1 MVLFANF
8 KRLFLSTLV
17 VTALLLAQQPLVA
30 SAAVPICGNPTMTGT
45 SGVGNTLSASVSCS
59 NSPVTIAY
67 QWLKSATSAGSYA
80 LISGAIASTF
90 QVTPAEAGMFVKVS
104 VNATNGSGT
113 SATVTSSSATGP
125 HVFIPTPFVGSATAG
140 TADGQGSSAQ
150 FTSITGM
157 TSDSNY
163 LYVADSGARLVKRVD
178 SAGNVTTIAGST
190 GTSVVDGI
198 GTAASFHSPN
208 AIAYNAAQHSLFIK
222 DASVIREMDL
232 TTGQVTTLQNRQSI
246 YSVSRSGTTV
256 TVTFSQPHGLASTV
270 TFAGVGAPYDATF
283 NNVFAASATTV
294 TFTMPNFLNVPVF
307 YPTGA
312 TATSDLG
319 ESRTSA
325 NSWSSFYEAFE
336 LAPDGRLYMGRA
348 NAGAT
353 HNRQSLVR
361 FTRLSGSVF
370 KYERLVSIGG
380 TPCALGIVS
389 NTEMFI
395 GTCHNINRYTTTDDW
410 ATVNSQLTIAS
421 PFNTGIIYDHGGFLN
436 FASNQYD
443 ATTGVTSTK
452 FHIGSGFDIWEIL
465 GTDLFAAQQP
475 FVADTQIFRF
485 TGAASG
491 VRMAG
496 VSAPTYSVNFDANGG
511 SGTMQAQSSSV
522 QAALNANTFS
532 NSGNSFAGWNTAANG
547 SGTAYADQASYPFS
561 ASVTLYAQW
570 TTNVQVVNSPNVAS
584 DGLVVTSWIRARGL
598 LGGTARLTLRGNEL
612 QLVSSALSSSGN
624 IRIVNQSSTMLE
636 LDISEPALGVGW
648 VKLDS
653 PNRKITV
660 QDAFVFFDTEANVAS
675 VQKTI
680 DFSVRFAGNSSFI
693 SSQTRQ
699 RLMSLMQTSSTP
711 LSIVITGSVSSR
723 ALSAADKALALKRAK
738 AVARLASKAF
748 PEMQAQVKISPA
760 KGISALNRSA
770 MIRIELSSKG

>member
-1 MVLFANF
+1 
-8 KRLFLSTLV
+8 
-17 VTALLLAQQPLVA
+17 
-30 SAAVPICGNPTMTGT
+30 
-45 SGVGNTLSASVSCS
+45 
-59 NSPVTIAY
+59 
-67 QWLKSATSAGSYA
+67 
-80 LISGAIASTF
+80 
-90 QVTPAEAGMFVKVS
+90 
-104 VNATNGSGT
+104 
-113 SATVTSSSATGP
+113 
-125 HVFIPTPFVGSATAG
+125 
-140 TADGQGSSAQ
+140 
-150 FTSITGM
+150 
-157 TSDSNY
+157 
-163 LYVADSGARLVKRVD
+163 
-178 SAGNVTTIAGST
+178 
-190 GTSVVDGI
+190 
-198 GTAASFHSPN
+198 
-208 AIAYNAAQHSLFIK
+208 
-222 DASVIREMDL
+222 
-232 TTGQVTTLQNRQSI
+232 
-246 YSVSRSGTTV
+246 
-256 TVTFSQPHGLASTV
+256 
-270 TFAGVGAPYDATF
+270 
-283 NNVFAASATTV
+283 
-294 TFTMPNFLNVPVF
+294 
-307 YPTGA
+307 
-312 TATSDLG
+312 
-319 ESRTSA
+319 
-325 NSWSSFYEAFE
+325 
-336 LAPDGRLYMGRA
+336 
-348 NAGAT
+348 
-353 HNRQSLVR
+353 
-361 FTRLSGSVF
+361 
-370 KYERLVSIGG
+370 
-380 TPCALGIVS
+380 
-389 NTEMFI
+389 MFI

-452 FHIGSGFDIWEIL
+452 FHTGSGFDIWEIL

-570 TTNVQVVNSPNVAS
+570 TTNSQVVNTPQVTS
-584 DGLVVTSWIRARGL
+584 DGLVVTSWIRASGIF
-598 LGGTARLTLRGNEL
+598 GSTARLTLRGNEL
-612 QLVSSALSSSGN
+612 QLVNSAQSSSSN
-624 IRIVNQSSTMLE
+624 IRIVNQSSNMLE
-636 LDISEPALGVGW
+636 LEISEAALGLGW
-648 VKLDS
+648 VQLNS
-653 PNRKITV
+653 PNRTITV
-660 QDAFVFFDTEANVAS
+660 QDAFVFSEREANVSS
-675 VQKTI
+675 VQKTL
-680 DFSVRFAGNSSFI
+680 DYSVRFAGNSSFI